1 MEGAIIPVF
10 AGGIFWKAGG
20 AGFGPFGERLV
31 CAWSAKGIGA
41 NRTKKQSELP
51 EKKLMAHVRLPLFR
65 RVDTILSKA
74 LSECAM
80 NKIELLSVS
89 EARTHILASV
99 LTDRPIEDIALELAA
114 GRTLARALAAK
125 RTQPPK
131 AVSAMDGYA
140 VRACDVAELPVKL
153 KQIGES
159 TAGHG
164 FSGSVGPKEAVRIF
178 TGAPVP
184 EGSDTILVQEHARVE
199 AGFVEPL
206 ETVTG
211 GRHIREKGV
220 DFSEGEVLL
229 AAGTRLGA
237 AHLALAAAMNHATV
251 PITKRPRVAIF
262 SAGDEL
268 VRPGEAIGED
278 QIVATN
284 FYAIA
289 ALIESAGGE
298 PVDLGIFRDELAAV
312 EKGISS
318 ARASGAD
325 LLVTLGGASVGD
337 YDLVRPALVRLGMEL
352 NFWQVAM
359 RPGKPVIFGRIG
371 PMIIL
376 GLPGNPV
383 AAFVAGMVFLV
394 PLVRALCGDPDA
406 GRDESEPAILG
417 KALRGNDGRQDYLR
431 ATLQP
436 SKTGLPLAT
445 PFEIQDSSVLKIL
458 AQSQCLVIREPHAKP
473 AAAGDLCH
481 IIRLG
486 S

>member
-1 MEGAIIPVF
+1 
-10 AGGIFWKAGG
+10 
-20 AGFGPFGERLV
+20 
-31 CAWSAKGIGA
+31 
-41 NRTKKQSELP
+41 
-51 EKKLMAHVRLPLFR
+51 
-65 RVDTILSKA
+65 
-74 LSECAM
+74 M
-80 NKIELLSVS
+80 NSNEMLSVA
-89 EARTHILASV
+89 EARTRILASV
-99 LTDRPIEDIALELAA
+99 STDRPSEDIVLERAA

-125 RTQPPK
+125 RTQPPM

-140 VRACDVAELPVKL
+140 VRASDVAALPVRL

-164 FSGSVGPKEAVRIF
+164 FSGSVGRKETVRIF

-184 EGSDTILVQEHARVE
+184 EGSNTILIQEHARVQ

-206 ETVTG
+206 ETVSG

-220 DFSEGEVLL
+220 DFSEGEILL
-229 AAGTRLGA
+229 RPGTRLGA
-237 AHLALAAAMNHATV
+237 EHLALAAAMNHATV
-251 PITKRPRVAIF
+251 PVAKRPRVAVF

-268 VRPGEAIGED
+268 GRPGETIGED

-284 FYAIA
+284 SYAIA
-289 ALIESAGGE
+289 ALVESAGGE
-298 PVDLGIFRDELAAV
+298 PVDLGIAKDEVAAI
-312 EKGISS
+312 EKGISTARTKS
-318 ARASGAD
+318 AG

-337 YDLVRPALVRLGMEL
+337 YDLIRPALARLGMEL
-352 NFWQVAM
+352 NFWKVAM
-359 RPGKPVIFGRIG
+359 RPGKPVIFGRLG

-376 GLPGNPV
+376 GLPGNPA

-417 KALRGNDGRQDYLR
+417 KPLRGNDARQDYLR

-436 SKTGLPLAT
+436 SDNGLPVAT
-445 PFEIQDSSVLKIL
+445 PFEVQDSSLLKIL
-458 AQSQCLVIREPHAKP
+458 AQSQCLVVREPHAKP
-473 AAAGDLCH
+473 AAAGDPCR

-486 S
+486 F